1 MYCCKILHLRQTFF
15 LSLFFYLIFLKL
27 YRLGISIAALLN
39 PKARMWLKGRKGFPV
54 ISKKSYNEV
63 RVWMHCASL
72 GEFEQGRPVI
82 ETIKKTYPAVII
94 ILTFFS
100 PSGYN
105 IIKNYK
111 GADFIYFLPEDGRR
125 NASRF
130 IGAVEPDLVIW
141 VKYEYW
147 YFYLNELKKKSIPA
161 LLISGI
167 YRSNMPFFR
176 WYGKLWRE
184 MAQTFNHFFVQNNA
198 SNKVLRDLID
208 PSKIT
213 VAGDTRFDRVTQIA
227 ENFTP
232 MLAIEKFCG
241 RKKVI
246 VCGSTWEADE
256 AEWTHFVRSNKDIRF
271 IIAPHEI
278 DQQNLIDLKKSFPS
292 AILYSDWEKSSQD
305 ITDMTGVNCLIIDNI
320 GMLSRLYYY
329 ASITYVGGGFG
340 SDGLHNILE
349 AAVYGKPVIFGPEYE
364 KNFEAIELIRCGGAI
379 SIENALELEGVFNKL
394 LNNTEELKV
403 SGEAAKNYVYDN
415 QGATEKIMAY
425 IQKKRL
431 LTN

>member
-1 MYCCKILHLRQTFF
+1 
-15 LSLFFYLIFLKL
+15 
-27 YRLGISIAALLN
+27 
-39 PKARMWLKGRKGFPV
+39 MWLKGRKDFPE
-54 ISKKSYNEV
+54 ISKKNNNDV

-82 ETIKKTYPAVII
+82 ENIKKTYPAVII

-111 GADFIYFLPEDGRR
+111 GADFIYFLPEDGRP
-125 NASRF
+125 NARRF
-130 IGAVEPDLVIW
+130 ITDVEPDLVIW

-147 YFYLNELKKKSIPA
+147 YFYLSELKARSIPV
-161 LLISGI
+161 LLVSGI
-167 YRSNMPFFR
+167 YRSDMPFFK
-176 WYGKLWRE
+176 WYGMLWRE
-184 MAQTFNHFFVQNNA
+184 MAQTFDHFFVQNNA
-198 SNKVLRDLID
+198 SNKVLRDLVN

-227 ENFTP
+227 EGFMP
-232 MLAIEKFCG
+232 LEAINKFCG
-241 RKKVI
+241 DKKVI
-246 VCGSTWEADE
+246 VCGSTWEEDE
-256 AEWTHFVRSNKDIRF
+256 AEWTHFVKANKDIRF

-278 DQQNLIDLKKSFPS
+278 DKQNLLDVKKSFPS
-292 AILYSDWEKSSQD
+292 AILYSEWEKSSQD
-305 ITDMTGVNCLIIDNI
+305 ISGTANINCLIIDNI

-329 ASITYVGGGFG
+329 ATITYVGGGFG

-364 KNFEAIELIRCGGAI
+364 KNFEAIELIRCGGAL
-379 SIENALELEGVFNKL
+379 SIENALELEGVLNKL
-394 LNNTEELKV
+394 LNNAEELKL
-403 SGEAAKNYVYDN
+403 SGEAAKSYVYEN
-415 QGATEKIMAY
+415 RGATEKIMAY
-425 IQKKRL
+425 IQKNRL